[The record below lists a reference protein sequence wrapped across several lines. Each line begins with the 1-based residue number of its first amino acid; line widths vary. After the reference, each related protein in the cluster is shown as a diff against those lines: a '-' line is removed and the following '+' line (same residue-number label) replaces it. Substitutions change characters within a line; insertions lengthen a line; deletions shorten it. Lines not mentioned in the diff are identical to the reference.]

1 MAKVKVHN
9 KGKKIVVI
17 DGVQLLPNDTK
28 EIEDTVLKIPAVK
41 SLINRGFIEL
51 ASRGNGNGGNTN
63 TGNGKNNGGNTGNN
77 GKGETP
83 NGETGSETPTDG
95 NK

>member
-17 DGVQLLPNDTK
+17 GGVQLLPNDTK

-51 ASRGNGNGGNTN
+51 ASRGNNGGNNGGNTN
-63 TGNGKNNGGNTGNN
+63 NGKNNGGNGSKTD
-77 GKGETP
+77 TP
-83 NGETGSETPTDG
+83 NEDTGSETNTGD